1 MQVAGRSIARFS
13 TENPV
18 DPLCRW
24 FQRSANVAVEQQGVI
39 YPVRIFAIAAYGYVD
54 IKANIGID
62 DAEGNGVRGSVFV
75 SDDLLDVEVV
85 NALVFPGTAA
95 ESYTTLHLFE
105 RALDVAPNGP

>member
-1 MQVAGRSIARFS
+1 MI
-13 TENPV
+13 
-18 DPLCRW
+18 LCVGG
-24 FQRSANVAVEQQGVI
+24 FNVPANVAVEQQGVI

-85 NALVFPGTAA
+85 NALAFRDCRRIL
-95 ESYTTLHLFE
+95 Y
-105 RALDVAPNGP
+105 DVASL